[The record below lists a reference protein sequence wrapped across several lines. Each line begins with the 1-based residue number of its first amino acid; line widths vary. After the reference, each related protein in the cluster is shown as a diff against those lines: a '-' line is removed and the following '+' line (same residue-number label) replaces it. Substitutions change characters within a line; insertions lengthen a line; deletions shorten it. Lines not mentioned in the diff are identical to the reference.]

1 MDETSIMRRVIELA
15 RQGSEAEHGGPFG
28 CVIVKDGEVVAEAYN
43 EVLASKDPTAHAE
56 LLAIRRAAAAV
67 GSHDLSGCDLY
78 TIGAPCCMC
87 ASSMHW
93 ARIRRAY
100 YCVPMA
106 DSTAVGLGDDH
117 FYAELAL
124 PLSQRTIVPMIQDA
138 ELTDEAR
145 SVYRDWFENPNRI
158 DF

>member
-1 MDETSIMRRVIELA
+1 MDGISIMRRVIELS
-15 RQGSEAEHGGPFG
+15 RQGSEAGHGGPFG

-56 LLAIRRAAAAV
+56 VLAIRRAAAAL
-67 GSHDLSGCDLY
+67 GSSDLSGCDLY

-87 ASSMHW
+87 TSSMFW
-93 ARIRRAY
+93 ARIRRY
-100 YCVPMA
+100 
-106 DSTAVGLGDDH
+106 
-117 FYAELAL
+117 FAELAL
-124 PLSQRTIVPMIQDA
+124 PLSERTIVPMIQSPELMDA
-138 ELTDEAR
+138 AR